1 MWVGLFLN
9 STTPIQLAVT
19 TETVED
25 LAGAGAETIYHLGE
39 KHRPGTVTVDHQL
52 MMTSLHRDVRYQVL
66 QNLSWILGAPP
77 AVLTKIP
84 VNDRWGDSART
95 LLSSGCHVTE
105 LREGAWTLAQNFGRT
120 VGGF

>member
-19 TETVED
+19 TATVED
-25 LAGAGAETIYHLGE
+25 LAGVGVETIYRLRE

-52 MMTSLHRDVRYQVL
+52 MMTSLHRDVRYRVL

-77 AVLTKIP
+77 AVRTKIP
-84 VNDRWGDSART
+84 VTGRWGDSART
-95 LLSSGCHVTE
+95 CFVPAVT
-105 LREGAWTLAQNFGRT
+105 
-120 VGGF
+120 

>member
-1 MWVGLFLN
+1 MVARCDNGHGRGLGWSWSRN
-9 STTPIQLAVT
+9 YPT
-19 TETVED
+19 
-25 LAGAGAETIYHLGE
+25 LGE

-52 MMTSLHRDVRYQVL
+52 MMTSVHRDVRYQVL

-95 LLSSGCHVTE
+95 LLSSGCHVME